1 MHLEPTSSFGCL
13 FVDEKNGYIGL
24 CKTSKYNPQKCKWYS
39 LTEIENVGLYCT
51 KPRMDWKHRVLV
63 DCEIIFDVPSQNIQV
78 KRVVRSR
85 IYCQHHRHALNSRY
99 EEWSEPGSIAI
110 MREIINQAYINMVQN
125 EIKMWQ
131 DHLYAIE
138 SSLCEQA
145 RCAFMLP
152 MQYTKEMVEQRYTA
166 LSAAFESQTNCIR
179 VLEKYH
185 KILLEAL

>member
-1 MHLEPTSSFGCL
+1 
-13 FVDEKNGYIGL
+13 
-24 CKTSKYNPQKCKWYS
+24 
-39 LTEIENVGLYCT
+39 
-51 KPRMDWKHRVLV
+51 MDWKHRVLV